1 MRVLRGV
8 VASLAVKSVI
18 FFVCA
23 LVLPAPASAQQ
34 SLSSIVGVVRDA
46 AGVPVAGVK
55 VEAAS
60 GALIEKVRTAVTDGK
75 GEYKIINLPVGVYD
89 VTFTA
94 EKFNT
99 LKNEGVDLPTAF
111 NATVNG
117 QLTTG
122 NPSETIS

>member
-8 VASLAVKSVI
+8 GASLAVKSVI

-23 LVLPAPASAQQ
+23 LVLSAPASAQQ

-46 AGVPVAGVK
+46 AGVPVAGVN

-60 GALIEKVRTAVTDGK
+60 GTLIEKVRTAVTDGK

-89 VTFTA
+89 LSFSAAGFV
-94 EKFNT
+94 T
-99 LKNEGVDLPTAF
+99 LKNEGIDLPSAF
-111 NATVNG
+111 NASVN
-117 QLTTG
+117 
-122 NPSETIS
+122 